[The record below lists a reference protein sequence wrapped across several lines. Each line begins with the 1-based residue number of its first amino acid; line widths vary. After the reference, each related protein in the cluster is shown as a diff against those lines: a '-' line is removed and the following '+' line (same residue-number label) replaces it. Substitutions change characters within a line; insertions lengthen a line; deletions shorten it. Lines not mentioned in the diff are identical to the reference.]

1 MFRTHTTQTSIGFAV
16 NIALQIFHASV
27 RNVRQKH
34 RSPILSL
41 VSEMMQSAMF
51 VMAFLLFFQILGLK
65 GSAIRGDFVIY
76 IMTGIFLFMTHTKA
90 VGAVGGAEGPTA
102 PMMQHAPMNT
112 AITITS
118 AALSSLYMQTLSMFT
133 ILLIYYVIFSP
144 FIIDNP
150 IGTFLMFLLAWFT
163 GCAVGLLMFAI
174 KPWAPTIA
182 TILKTLYQRANMI
195 ASGKMF
201 VANTLPSFMLA
212 MFDWNPLFHT
222 IDQARGFAFINYN
235 PHNSSIT
242 YPMYVGVALLSLGL
256 IGEYYTR
263 KKASLSWGAKT

>member
-1 MFRTHTTQTSIGFAV
+1 M
-16 NIALQIFHASV
+16 
-27 RNVRQKH
+27 
-34 RSPILSL
+34 
-41 VSEMMQSAMF
+41 
-51 VMAFLLFFQILGLK
+51 
-65 GSAIRGDFVIY
+65 
-76 IMTGIFLFMTHTKA
+76 
-90 VGAVGGAEGPTA
+90 
-102 PMMQHAPMNT
+102 
-112 AITITS
+112 
-118 AALSSLYMQTLSMFT
+118 
-133 ILLIYYVIFSP
+133 IFSP

-212 MFDWNPLFHT
+212 IFDWNPLFHT

-242 YPMYVGVALLSLGL
+242 YPIYVGLALLSLGL